1 MLEVVNSD
9 MWLGYAKDDP
19 VRPHLSMYFR
29 VTENRTMF
37 VLLHPD
43 KYEPRAI
50 VCTALTDDIAKTE
63 EDLTI
68 EGDNVVMFYTV
79 WSYDRGAGREI
90 ISNVVD
96 WIRENK
102 PSVKRFVT
110 LSPMTDTAYRFHTR
124 NGAKELQINKDTV
137 NYEYEV

>member
-1 MLEVVNSD
+1 
-9 MWLGYAKDDP
+9 MWIGYAKDDP
-19 VRPHLSMYFR
+19 VRPHIPMYFR
-29 VTENRTMF
+29 ITENRMMF
-37 VLLHPD
+37 ILLHPD

-50 VCTALTDDIAKTE
+50 VCTALTNDIAKTE

-68 EGDNVVMFYTV
+68 EGDSVVMFYTV

-90 ISNVVD
+90 ISSVVD
-96 WIRENK
+96 WIKENK

-124 NGAKELQINKDTV
+124 NGAKELQINKNTV
-137 NYEYEV
+137 NYEYLVDNNNSF